1 MEFPIEKSNLHV
13 QAMARML
20 RVGSG
25 VGLLIAVVF
34 FALGDVDA
42 VTMAI
47 ILAGVLFVWTVAVG
61 SWSGLGKGAIRIDHV
76 GITVRHKLGELK
88 FPWAD
93 IKDVSVTTLRQRA
106 GLNSL
111 FMRAFLVDASRPFV
125 LLKLGRM
132 VRANPLT
139 DRWYT
144 RGIGIPIL
152 TKEIAIY
159 PEDVPGLAA
168 ASSHYAEGNG
178 TRARESSWQEPF
190 GLEREDAE

>member
-1 MEFPIEKSNLHV
+1 MEFPIEKNNLHV
-13 QAMARML
+13 QFMARML
-20 RVGSG
+20 RVYSG
-25 VGLLIAVVF
+25 IGLLIALAF

-47 ILAGVLFVWTVAVG
+47 IFAGVLFVWTVVVW

-76 GITVRHKLGELK
+76 GITVRNKLGEHK
-88 FPWAD
+88 SPWAD
-93 IKDVSVTTLRQRA
+93 VKDVSVTTLRQRA

-111 FMRAFLVDASRPFV
+111 FMRAFLLDASRPFV
-125 LLKLGRM
+125 LLKLRRM

-144 RGIGIPIL
+144 RGLGIPIL
-152 TKEIAIY
+152 TNEIAIF
-159 PEDVPGLAA
+159 PEDVTGLAA
-168 ASSHYAEGNG
+168 AASHYAEGNG
-178 TRARESSWQEPF
+178 TRARESSWQNPF

>member
-1 MEFPIEKSNLHV
+1 MEFPIEKTNLHV
-13 QAMARML
+13 QFMARMF
-20 RVGSG
+20 RVYSG
-25 VGLLIAVVF
+25 IGLLIALVF

-47 ILAGVLFVWTVAVG
+47 ILAGVLFVWTVAVW

-76 GITVRHKLGELK
+76 GITVRNKLGEHK
-88 FPWAD
+88 YPWTD
-93 IKDVSVTTLRQRA
+93 VKDVSVTTLRQRA

-111 FMRAFLVDASRPFV
+111 FMRAFLLDASRPFV

-132 VRANPLT
+132 VRTNPLT

-144 RGIGIPIL
+144 RGLGIPIL
-152 TKEIAIY
+152 TNEIAIF
-159 PEDVPGLAA
+159 PEDVTGLAA
-168 ASSHYAEGNG
+168 AASHYAEGNE

-190 GLEREDAE
+190 GMD

>member
-1 MEFPIEKSNLHV
+1 MEFPIEKTNLHV
-13 QAMARML
+13 QVMARML
-20 RVGSG
+20 RLSSG
-25 VGLLIAVVF
+25 AGLLIAVVF
-34 FALGDVDA
+34 FALDDVDA

-47 ILAGVLFVWTVAVG
+47 ILAGVLFVWTVAVW
-61 SWSGLGKGAIRIDHV
+61 SWSGLAKGAIRIDHD
-76 GITVRHKLGELK
+76 GITVHHKLGELK

-93 IKDVSVTTLRQRA
+93 IKDVSVTTLRQSA

-111 FMRAFLVDASRPFV
+111 FMRAFLLDASRPFV

-132 VRANPLT
+132 VRTNPLT

-159 PEDVPGLAA
+159 PEDVTGLAA
-168 ASSHYAEGNG
+168 AASHYAEGNG
-178 TRARESSWQEPF
+178 TRARESSWQNPF